1 MAEAAIPNQAL
12 YINIRDYL
20 QEMYRPAKV
29 NEALVKTL
37 AMMITGMLLGPHV
50 QLFAIAMWVPLLIK
64 LPSIVRR
71 FERFVAD
78 GRVDVGKY
86 FEPFVVAMIAALGN
100 ETAYLI
106 IDCTQAGPKCRTLFI
121 GLAYHN
127 TVLPLVW
134 KTLKGKKGHVKGE
147 FQKQL
152 LNQIYHRLHHC
163 RQVIVLGDA
172 EFSNEPVINSLKP
185 KNWGFVLRF
194 QSNYQIQLEPEGEW
208 MSAKEIYEAAG
219 LKAGQ
224 VKHWGKVYFTEAHK
238 IPNLTMTVHWEE
250 GADEPLCLISNL
262 PPSSQPHLI
271 YDKRYW
277 VETLFG
283 NCKSRGFQLART
295 QMITPAHID
304 RLILSIAIATCMAL
318 GLGTHLIVINQADQ
332 ACTERSRSI
341 DRADRRDLSL
351 FQIGWRWLYR
361 LLALNR
367 LRELK
372 IVFRWD
378 FKLPPP
384 GFQAAK

>member
-1 MAEAAIPNQAL
+1 MPQSVTPNQAM
-12 YINIRDYL
+12 YICIRDYL
-20 QEMYRPAKV
+20 QEMYRPSKV
-29 NEALVKTL
+29 NETLVKTL

-78 GRVDVGKY
+78 DRVDVEKY
-86 FEPFVVAMIAALGN
+86 FEPFVVAMIATLGN

-106 IDCTQAGPKCRTLFI
+106 IDCTQAGSKCRSLFI
-121 GLAYHN
+121 GLAYHH
-127 TVLPLVW
+127 TVLPLIW

-147 FQKQL
+147 FQKEL
-152 LNQIYHRLHHC
+152 LNQIYQRLHHC
-163 RQVIVLGDA
+163 RRVIVLGDA

-185 KNWGFVLRF
+185 KNWGFVFRF
-194 QSNYQIQLEPEGEW
+194 QSNYQIQLEPEGDW
-208 MSAKEIYEAAG
+208 ASAKEIYEAAG

-224 VKHWGKVYFTEAHK
+224 VKPWENVHFTEAHK

-262 PPSSQPHLI
+262 PASSQPQLI

-295 QMITPAHID
+295 QMTTPAHID
-304 RLILSIAIATCMAL
+304 RLILAIAIATGMAL

-332 ACTERSRSI
+332 V

-367 LRELK
+367 LHELK
-372 IVFRWD
+372 IIFRWD
-378 FKLPPP
+378 FTLPPP
-384 GFQAAK
+384 GFQAAI